1 MGGSHDITQY
11 NADKVITA
19 KPDTEAWTLGVKAMK
34 DYDLGE
40 GILTPYA
47 GLRYLRLTTDSYTSS
62 AGLS

>member
-1 MGGSHDITQY
+1 
-11 NADKVITA
+11 
-19 KPDTEAWTLGVKAMK
+19 MK

-62 AGLS
+62 AGLSYDKENQNLFLLPIGVDYSSI